1 MLTQGCIHTRT
12 QREPQA
18 TAVILRLQKS
28 QKFASEWREKI
39 ILEFWLLRD
48 ASSGMLT
55 LRLRILS
62 EGKRQSPRRPNPEG
76 ENVAFSQRTRH
87 SDDKD
92 GLKSINP
99 HQQRSI
105 NSKASF
111 EKQRLNHLK
120 CEPHPPTVPG
130 SGQRVLALTQRSI
143 QQDFPV
149 HRHEFIPRN
158 DATCRRTRRCVSWFA
173 ARGIASLYEVAR
185 GQSDTT
191 CRNGDSVNNYII
203 PSLLLFLFC
212 SSTTTLSSCL
222 LQELSISWTDS
233 S

>member
-1 MLTQGCIHTRT
+1 
-12 QREPQA
+12 
-18 TAVILRLQKS
+18 
-28 QKFASEWREKI
+28 
-39 ILEFWLLRD
+39 
-48 ASSGMLT
+48 MLT

-76 ENVAFSQRTRH
+76 GNVAFSWRTRH
-87 SDDKD
+87 SDDND
-92 GLKSINP
+92 GLKSINL

-158 DATCRRTRRCVSWFA
+158 DATCRRTRRSVSWSA
-173 ARGIASLYEVAR
+173 ARGIASLYEVAG

-203 PSLLLFLFC
+203 PSLLLFCFVLPQQHCQVVCCRSCPSPGLTVLNRFLIYTERNLYFWSARKKHCLFA
-212 SSTTTLSSCL
+212 STIIKLRRSGSC
-222 LQELSISWTDS
+222 
-233 S
+233 